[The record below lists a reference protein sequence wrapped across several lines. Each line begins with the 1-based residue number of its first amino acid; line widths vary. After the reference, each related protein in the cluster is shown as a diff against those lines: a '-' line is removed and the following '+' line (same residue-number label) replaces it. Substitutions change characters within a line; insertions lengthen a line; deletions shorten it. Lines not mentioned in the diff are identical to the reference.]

1 MENEPTA
8 ELTQQ
13 TANVDVDSGQITELV
28 TDPWQFSQYL
38 TKNLSSEMDIG
49 TDE

>member
-13 TANVDVDSGQITELV
+13 TASVDVDSGQITELV

-38 TKNLSSEMDIG
+38 TKNQLSEIDVG
-49 TDE
+49 TN